1 MRLDPG
7 ADFSGF
13 GIERVLG
20 AGGMGVVYLARHP
33 RLDRHVALKVFGGAV
48 GPAMSLDSPGRARFD
63 REAALAAR
71 LEHPD
76 IVPIYDRSAPGD
88 EIPWL
93 CMRYISGGDIAAL
106 LDSAGGRLPA
116 PDAVRLITDAGNA
129 LDYAHRQGVLHRDVK
144 PANILVDVSDRDGGR
159 AVLTD
164 FGIARAFD
172 DTLTLTGTTATVA
185 YAAPERFGEDP
196 ADHRADIYSL
206 GCTFYEIL
214 TGSRPFPRSDHAAV
228 ISAHLTAPP
237 PRPTELFPD
246 LPPALDDVI
255 ATALAKLPADRYP
268 NCAALADAAHRA
280 LAGGRSARVTPTR
293 NLHADIT
300 VRAGR
305 ALDGRADAAG
315 DAHVVGAVG
324 GHADDVVG
332 GHAGDVVGGHAG
344 DVAGGSARGTVGS
357 PAEGGTAGGAGSAS
371 AAGPVGSGGVG
382 RGADKA
388 VGGHVGGAGDGSA
401 REVVSGRVGSIAATG
416 VAGVRSAR
424 DASFGGSAVGD
435 IRGRAIDFVTL
446 LAGLAAVVGSVF
458 FTAGLIAPFARDDDA
473 DRSVDSVLFHGHY
486 LFVVLAVIAFFAGS
500 TTGVRTLIPQLPR
513 DVCNSLLVGV
523 GLTGV
528 WSAAMLLRLNAVWV
542 GGNRATV
549 AESVRSASG
558 EQITLFGTLSLVL
571 AGILA
576 AFALMLDDGPHPR
589 FRLPRDGYSIATL
602 LLSLLGCAAVV
613 SVRLPSGDDWH
624 FLADDYTWL
633 INWLAVTTGLPALL
647 SFLRPHRAV
656 RALVVG
662 CALGGPAGAA
672 FLYSQGQPLD
682 AADLA
687 VDVNSAATPAGV
699 LAAVS
704 LGLLV
709 VNSVALTKI
718 TNAAR

>member
-33 RLDRHVALKVFGGAV
+33 RLDRHVALKVFGGAGV
-48 GPAMSLDSPGRARFD
+48 GPAMSPASPGRARFD

-76 IVPIYDRSAPGD
+76 IVPIYDRSAPGA

-106 LDSAGGRLPA
+106 LAAAGGRLPA
-116 PDAVRLITDAGNA
+116 SDAVRLITDAGNA
-129 LDYAHRQGVLHRDVK
+129 LDYAHRHGVLHRDVK

-255 ATALAKLPADRYP
+255 ATALAKHPAARYP
-268 NCAALADAAHRA
+268 DCAALAEAANLA
-280 LAGGRSARVTPTR
+280 LTGGRSARGDSR
-293 NLHADIT
+293 RDIHADIT
-300 VRAGR
+300 I
-305 ALDGRADAAG
+305 RADRAT
-315 DAHVVGAVG
+315 DSRV
-324 GHADDVVG
+324 D
-332 GHAGDVVGGHAG
+332 
-344 DVAGGSARGTVGS
+344 GSARG
-357 PAEGGTAGGAGSAS
+357 
-371 AAGPVGSGGVG
+371 PVGGPPDGRISGGDATALEVG
-382 RGADKA
+382 PADVGGIGHSA
-388 VGGHVGGAGDGSA
+388 VGTVGGHVGGVGDGSAHEAVGGRVGGAVATRVGGDGSA
-401 REVVSGRVGSIAATG
+401 R
-416 VAGVRSAR
+416 
-424 DASFGGSAVGD
+424 DASVFGPVVGD

-458 FTAGLIAPFARDDDA
+458 FVAGLMAPFARDDDG
-473 DRSVDSVLFHGHY
+473 DRSVDSVLYHGHY
-486 LFVVLAVIAFFAGS
+486 LFVVLAVVAFVAGA

-513 DVCNSLLVGV
+513 DICNALLVGV

-549 AESVRSASG
+549 AASIRSASG
-558 EQITLFGTLSLVL
+558 ERIAVFGAVSLVL
-571 AGILA
+571 AGILGA
-576 AFALMLDDGPHPR
+576 VALMLDDSSHPR
-589 FRLPRDGYSIATL
+589 FRLPHDGYSIATL

-624 FLADDYTWL
+624 FLADDYPWL
-633 INWLAVTTGLPALL
+633 VNWLAVTAALPALL

-662 CALGGPAGAA
+662 CALGGPVGAV

-682 AADLA
+682 AGDLA
-687 VDVNSAATPAGV
+687 VDVNSAATAAGV